1 MAEMTKDELTE
12 FRQLQWD
19 VKDLKQR
26 IEWHNEE
33 RKELVREK
41 KELLKRINALEKK
54 YDRGTKK
61 KSK

>member
-54 YDRGTKK
+54 YDRGTNKK
-61 KSK
+61 RK

>member
-1 MAEMTKDELTE
+1 MTKEEMTE

>member
-33 RKELVREK
+33 RKELV
-41 KELLKRINALEKK
+41 KERKEMLKRINALEKK

>member
-33 RKELVREK
+33 RKELVKEK
-41 KELLKRINALEKK
+41 KALLKRINALEKK

-61 KSK
+61 KNK

>member
-1 MAEMTKDELTE
+1 MTKEEMTE

-19 VKDLKQR
+19 VKDLRRR
-26 IEWHNEE
+26 IDWHNEE
-33 RKELVREK
+33 RKELV
-41 KELLKRINALEKK
+41 KERKEMLKRINALEKK

>member
-1 MAEMTKDELTE
+1 MTEMTKDELTE

-26 IEWHNEE
+26 IDWHNEE

>member
-1 MAEMTKDELTE
+1 MTKEEMTE

-19 VKDLKQR
+19 VKDLRRR
-26 IEWHNEE
+26 IDWHNEE

-61 KSK
+61 KNK

>member
-1 MAEMTKDELTE
+1 MTKEEMTE

-19 VKDLKQR
+19 VKDLRRR
-26 IEWHNEE
+26 IDWHNEE

>member
-19 VKDLKQR
+19 VKDLRRR
-26 IEWHNEE
+26 IDWHNEE
-33 RKELVREK
+33 RKELV
-41 KELLKRINALEKK
+41 KERKEMLKRINALEKK

-61 KSK
+61 KNK

>member
-33 RKELVREK
+33 RKELIRER
-41 KELLKRINALEKK
+41 KEMLKRINALEKK

>member
-61 KSK
+61 KNK